1 MTRRM
6 NKLALFL
13 IVTTMAIFIAVAM
26 ASASGNHLKAI
37 HGRYAA
43 TSTLSC
49 NGYYQDGSLE
59 GSGTVSQLS
68 VYTFNGDGTGS
79 MQGKFVR
86 IGFLPGPAEMNFD
99 FSWDF
104 TYSVGKDGT
113 ITTTTV
119 PGTQKW
125 TVPGTDIAILRD
137 KGLDTYSDSGWISSD
152 HKTIVLG
159 TLEAQVQNIIL
170 SPPDAPETVFIT
182 KCNGSRVLI
191 RIGQ

>member
-1 MTRRM
+1 MKGSM
-6 NKLALFL
+6 KKLAVFV
-13 IVTTMAIFIAVAM
+13 IATIMTVFIAVAM
-26 ASASGNHLKAI
+26 ASASGNEAI
-37 HGRYAA
+37 HGEYAA
-43 TSTLSC
+43 SSTLSC
-49 NGYYQDGSLE
+49 NGYYEDGSLE

-68 VYTFNGDGTGS
+68 VYTFDGNGKGS
-79 MQGKFVR
+79 MKGYFVR
-86 IGFLPGPAEMNFD
+86 IGFIPPAEMTFD

-125 TVPGTDIAILRD
+125 TVPGTDIVILRD

-159 TLEAQVQNIIL
+159 TLEPQVQEIYLVPADI
-170 SPPDAPETVFIT
+170 TFIT